1 MATTLPPGQRER
13 PDFPRFGLTPFA
25 TRFPSQTERI
35 ELHVGFPDSGG
46 AAPGPTPG
54 STPNPAALA
63 SAPPTDV
70 GTQLA
75 QIPRVEQTSDFH
87 CVTTWTRRG
96 LRWGGVR
103 FADFYKQIVV
113 PLCRP
118 GPTSGQ
124 AATDPAAARFVVLRA
139 QDGARTS
146 LPLEDLLSPDV
157 LLADHL
163 DGQPLPIEHG
173 APLRLIAP
181 AHYGY
186 KSVKHLHRI
195 EFWRSDEHLIHPSLP
210 YGLRFMVHP
219 RARVALEER
228 GQWVPGWLLRHLY
241 RPLIGM
247 TVARFERGMRERELQ
262 SRNEK

>member
-1 MATTLPPGQRER
+1 MTISAPLPPGQRER
-13 PDFPRFGLTPFA
+13 PDFPRFGLLPFA
-25 TRFPSQTERI
+25 TRFPSQTDRI
-35 ELHVGFPDSGG
+35 DLHISFPDSSD
-46 AAPGPTPG
+46 AATPSTATPTNDG
-54 STPNPAALA
+54 
-63 SAPPTDV
+63 TDV
-70 GTQLA
+70 GNPLA
-75 QIPRVEQTSDFH
+75 QLPRVEQTSDFH

-103 FADFYKQIVV
+103 FADFYEQIVA
-113 PLCRP
+113 PLCP
-118 GPTSGQ
+118 
-124 AATDPAAARFVVLRA
+124 ADPAAARFVVLRA

-195 EFWRSDEHLIHPSLP
+195 EFWRSDEHYRP

-247 TVARFERGMRERELQ
+247 TVARFERGMRERVLQ

>member
-1 MATTLPPGQRER
+1 MNTPLPPGQRER
-13 PDFPRFGLTPFA
+13 PDFPRFGLLPFA
-25 TRFPSQTERI
+25 TRFPSQTDRI
-35 ELHVGFPDSGG
+35 DLHISFPDSST
-46 AAPGPTPG
+46 AP
-54 STPNPAALA
+54 A
-63 SAPPTDV
+63 SAPPANV
-70 GTQLA
+70 GPQLA
-75 QIPRVEQTSDFH
+75 QLPRVEQTSDFH

-96 LRWGGVR
+96 LRWSGVR
-103 FADFYKQIVV
+103 FADFYEQIVA
-113 PLCRP
+113 PLCP
-118 GPTSGQ
+118 
-124 AATDPAAARFVVLRA
+124 ADPAAARFVVLRA

-195 EFWRSDEHLIHPSLP
+195 EFWRSDEHYRP

-219 RARVALEER
+219 GARVALEER

-247 TVARFERGMRERELQ
+247 TVARFERGMREREL
-262 SRNEK
+262 